1 MLMEDYD
8 FNANENKRRNMA
20 VAKLACDIV
29 IASLLG
35 IRHNAWLW
43 E

>member
-1 MLMEDYD
+1 
-8 FNANENKRRNMA
+8 MA
-20 VAKLACDIV
+20 VAKLACDIA